1 MSRRKTT
8 PYIIK
13 TMSSEANRLPLL
25 VCFSLSVPFVLFR
38 PFPCR
43 GGGGCASG
51 RLKVRC
57 CWKGSEVKLLLDR
70 PPLVATAPPICNPR
84 KGVVCIR
91 LFKVVPTA
99 SASPRPKVR
108 RHIWTEDRGITLLSY
123 TSQIVVGSHPRN
135 DCTAWKA
142 IWNHLGKRD
151 YWLRDD

>member
-1 MSRRKTT
+1 MADRSACFLPLPAQRDDNIFMRSWTVFSCRSEAAQLNWMSRRKTT

-25 VCFSLSVPFVLFR
+25 VCFSLVGSFCVVSS
-38 PFPCR
+38 FPVQGR
-43 GGGGCASG
+43 GGCASG

-57 CWKGSEVKLLLDR
+57 CWKGSEVKLLLDP

-99 SASPRPKVR
+99 SASLRPKVW
-108 RHIWTEDRGITLLSY
+108 RHI
-123 TSQIVVGSHPRN
+123 
-135 DCTAWKA
+135 
-142 IWNHLGKRD
+142 
-151 YWLRDD
+151 